1 MKYLKLFEEFIAE
14 NAIKVTPESDVIV
27 DDYTTDNME
36 LIKSSEIIG
45 AIVSSQSEK
54 EFTDYFYETYGQSFF
69 TKNDIETLAK
79 YYNQYLEEVTAKE
92 TEEEEA
98 DKKEE
103 GGDEDP
109 LAGLGI

>member
-1 MKYLKLFEEFIAE
+1 M
-14 NAIKVTPESDVIV
+14 S
-27 DDYTTDNME
+27 
-36 LIKSSEIIG
+36 
-45 AIVSSQSEK
+45 
-54 EFTDYFYETYGQSFF
+54 QSFF